1 MAGLTKRRI
10 EADRG
15 RVTTDVAGV
24 SGLISV
30 MCQPEFP
37 ECEPHILFIDQKV
50 LWASSCF
57 PAENNH
63 GECQHGAECDTGT
76 DGRSEH
82 SVVRDQQVAR
92 NKQAYQTNKRTARA
106 VTYFAASGKI
116 LA

>member
-63 GECQHGAECDTGT
+63 GECSMVLNA
-76 DGRSEH
+76 
-82 SVVRDQQVAR
+82 
-92 NKQAYQTNKRTARA
+92 
-106 VTYFAASGKI
+106 I
-116 LA
+116 LELMADPNTP

>member
-24 SGLISV
+24 SGLIVV

-92 NKQAYQTNKRTARA
+92 NKQAYQTDKRTARA
-106 VTYFAASGKI
+106 VTYLAASGKI